1 MQIRSSTFYLVQVIY
16 IATFLSF
23 DFEHT
28 RGKGISE
35 RCRVH
40 KETFENS
47 EVAIKMDNPEKLASR
62 GTQDTRPRQRKQ
74 NTTLRKQTQIT

>member
-1 MQIRSSTFYLVQVIY
+1 MQILSSTFYLVQVIY

-47 EVAIKMDNPEKLASR
+47 EVAIKNGQSR
-62 GTQDTRPRQRKQ
+62 KNWHQRVHKTQVQDKENKTPLYANKH
-74 NTTLRKQTQIT
+74 K